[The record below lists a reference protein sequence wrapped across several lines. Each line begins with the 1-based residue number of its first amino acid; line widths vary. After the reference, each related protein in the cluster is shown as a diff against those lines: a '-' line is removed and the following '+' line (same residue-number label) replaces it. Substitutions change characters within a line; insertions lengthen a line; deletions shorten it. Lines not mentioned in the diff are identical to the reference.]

1 MGKILFCD
9 NSLYD
14 LLNFRGDVIENYLL
28 DGYEIVLVA
37 PQTSMLTNKPTG
49 LKYIPVQLNRSGMNP
64 FHDLKYMWNLIK
76 IYRKEHPD
84 YIFHYTIK
92 PNIYGSLAAK
102 LCGIPSTAMIA
113 GLGYVFDN
121 KGIGCAV
128 ARKLY
133 RFALKFSHKVMVLNS
148 YNRDLV
154 IEKKIAT
161 PEQVI
166 LLPGGEGINLDRFRE
181 QRYENFSDDSTAFI

>member
-14 LLNFRGDVIENYLL
+14 LLNFRGDIIENYLL

-64 FHDLKYMWNLIK
+64 FYDLKYLWNLIK
-76 IYRKEHPD
+76 IYREEHPD

-113 GLGYVFDN
+113 GLGYVFDH

-133 RFALKFSHKVMVLNS
+133 RFALKFSQKVMVLNS

-154 IEKKIAT
+154 IKKKIAT

-166 LLPGGEGINLDRFRE
+166 LLPGGEGINLDRFKRTE
-181 QRYENFSDDSTAFI
+181 I